1 MSYEMAGKGAK
12 MNNIGVVVACVVL
25 AAASFDMSGCA
36 HLPTVSGGRGSPAAQ
51 EPLRG
56 VSLDIPTTI
65 PVQYVW
71 QAMGVGL
78 DGTIYIGG
86 CVNPRSNASANLS
99 ALDPQTLRFRELA
112 ASMDRTLGLR
122 TELPSFKIHT
132 PFVTGPDGRIYG
144 ATHTELRKDAASGW
158 TEYAGGH
165 FFVYDP
171 VRGTIT
177 DLGLG
182 LANKGIVAMDIDF
195 AAGKLYGL
203 CYPGSVLVETDMM
216 TGRSVQRGRMGTT
229 NINRNLRI
237 LRNKIYTAEQ
247 SDGNL
252 VEFDPAT
259 AAILSTPWF
268 LPTSPEPAA
277 DATQRKGFWASVV
290 EPSGESLV
298 GVTTA
303 GGRLFRFDPS
313 RGITDYGPLVP
324 GARIFCEAMA
334 VSPDGKWLY
343 CFHGPDTNGE
353 ARVEPGVARFSY
365 PECRRAGWRA
375 IRDAADPTRQV
386 RDVTAGTCGRDGR
399 LYLAV
404 KYDQPR
410 EKAGRTEVLVLD
422 PGDWKE

>member
-1 MSYEMAGKGAK
+1 MSKLRSNGKTMTAVAAVLLAGVSLGL
-12 MNNIGVVVACVVL
+12 G
-25 AAASFDMSGCA
+25 GCTT
-36 HLPTVSGGRGSPAAQ
+36 LPPISGGHGNSASH

-56 VSLDIPTTI
+56 ASLEIPTTV

-78 DGTIYIGG
+78 DGTIYVGG

-99 ALDPQTLRFRELA
+99 ALDPRTLRFRELT
-112 ASMDRTLGLR
+112 ASMDQTLGLR

-144 ATHTELRKDAASGW
+144 ATHTELRKDAPSGW

-171 VRGTIT
+171 VRGTIA

-203 CYPGSVLVETDMM
+203 CYPGSVLVETDMK
-216 TGRSVQRGRMGTT
+216 TGRSVNRGRLGTT
-229 NINRNLRI
+229 NINRNLKI
-237 LRNKIYTAEQ
+237 LRGKVYTAEQ

-252 VEFDPAT
+252 VAFDPAT
-259 AAILSTPWF
+259 GKIQETQWF
-268 LPTSPEPAA
+268 LPREPDLPPEVE
-277 DATQRKGFWASVV
+277 RRMGFWASVV
-290 EPSGESLV
+290 DPGRESLL

-303 GGRLFRFDPS
+303 GGHLFKFDP
-313 RGITDYGPLVP
+313 GQGVTDYGPLVQ
-324 GARIFCEAMA
+324 GAHFLCEAMA
-334 VSPDGKWLY
+334 ESPDRKWLY
-343 CFHGPDTNGE
+343 CFHGPDRE
-353 ARVEPGVARFSY
+353 DAARVGAGVARFSL
-365 PECRRAGWRA
+365 PDCKPAGWRA
-375 IRDAADPTRQV
+375 IRNAAQPAHNVTQ
-386 RDVTAGTCGRDGR
+386 VTAGVCGRDGK

-404 KYDQPR
+404 KYDYPR
-410 EKAGRTEVLVLD
+410 EKAGQSEVLVLD